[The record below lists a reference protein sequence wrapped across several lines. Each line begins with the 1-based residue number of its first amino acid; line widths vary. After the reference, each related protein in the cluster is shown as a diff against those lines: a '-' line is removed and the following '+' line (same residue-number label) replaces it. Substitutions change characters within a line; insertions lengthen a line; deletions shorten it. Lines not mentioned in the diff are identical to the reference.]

1 MEQSGAK
8 YKYTR
13 RISKFNQMTI
23 TLKYFGLLADI
34 TQLKEEQFTFDQETI
49 LVSALKSKIES
60 SYQNMQNTTYTIA
73 VNQTMSS
80 LQATIKDKDVI
91 AFLPPFAG
99 G

>member
-1 MEQSGAK
+1 MEIPDFE
-8 YKYTR
+8 YKHTR
-13 RISKFNQMTI
+13 RLSKFNQMTI

-34 TQLKEEQFTFDQETI
+34 TQLKEEQFTFEEETI
-49 LVSALKSKIES
+49 SVSSLKSKIEN

-73 VNQTMSS
+73 VNQTMSD
-80 LQATIKDKDVI
+80 LKTAIKDNDVI

>member
-1 MEQSGAK
+1 
-8 YKYTR
+8 
-13 RISKFNQMTI
+13 MTV

-49 LVSALKSKIES
+49 PVSDLKSKIES
-60 SYQNMQNTTYTIA
+60 SYLSMQNTNYTIA
-73 VNQTMSS
+73 VNQAMSS
-80 LQATIKDKDVI
+80 LQATIKDQDII

>member
-8 YKYTR
+8 HKHTR
-13 RISKFNQMTI
+13 RISKIKKMTI

-34 TQLKEEQFTFDQETI
+34 TQLKEEQFTFEEETI
-49 LVSALKSKIES
+49 SVSTLKSKIES
-60 SYQNMQNTTYTIA
+60 SYQNMQNTTYNIA
-73 VNQTMSS
+73 VNQTMTD
-80 LQATIKDKDVI
+80 LQTKIKDQDVI

>member
-1 MEQSGAK
+1 MEQSITK

-34 TQLKEEQFTFDQETI
+34 TQLKEEQFTFEEETI
-49 LVSALKSKIES
+49 SVSALKSKIEN

-73 VNQTMSS
+73 VNQAMSS
-80 LQATIKDKDVI
+80 LQATIKDQDVI

>member
-1 MEQSGAK
+1 MEQSSAK
-8 YKYTR
+8 HKYTG

-34 TQLKEEQFTFDQETI
+34 TQLKEEQFTFDEETI
-49 LVSALKSKIES
+49 SVSALKSKIEN
-60 SYQNMQNTTYTIA
+60 SYQNMQNTSYTIA
-73 VNQTMSS
+73 VNQTMSD
-80 LQATIKDKDVI
+80 LQTKVKDQDVI

>member
-1 MEQSGAK
+1 M
-8 YKYTR
+8 
-13 RISKFNQMTI
+13 IV

-34 TQLKEEQFTFDQETI
+34 TQLKEEQFTFDEETV

-60 SYQNMQNTTYTIA
+60 SYPKMQNTAYSIA
-73 VNQTMSS
+73 VNQMIVD
-80 LQATIKDKDVI
+80 LQTKIKDQDLI